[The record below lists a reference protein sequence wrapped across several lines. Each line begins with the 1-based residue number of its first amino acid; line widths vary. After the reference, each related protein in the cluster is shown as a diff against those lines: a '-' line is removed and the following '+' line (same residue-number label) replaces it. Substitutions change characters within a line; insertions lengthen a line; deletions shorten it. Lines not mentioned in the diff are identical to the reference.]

1 MQYLILWFTHEVLK
15 ATKWA
20 SKQTLLYLVSD
31 LDLHLHPKVKSIQ
44 YEVQQ
49 LLTLAE
55 FIGSLIGRGKP
66 W

>member
-1 MQYLILWFTHEVLK
+1 MGKHADLV
-15 ATKWA
+15 
-20 SKQTLLYLVSD
+20 VSD

-66 W
+66 